1 MKNRSLFSYLRSHE
15 KPQAEKRNPHSSF
28 YILHLINSSFNK
40 LAEIAIASARFLTLH
55 FSLLTQRCNSAF
67 FILHS
72 SFYILHL
79 IKPFT
84 QRYNFPKKKQFR
96 TFSSLFFAL

>member
-28 YILHLINSSFNK
+28 
-40 LAEIAIASARFLTLH
+40 
-55 FSLLTQRCNSAF
+55 

-72 SFYILHL
+72 SFNKTLHSKVQFPQKETISHIFLVILCNMKINDYLCKH
-79 IKPFT
+79 IVISKG
-84 QRYNFPKKKQFR
+84 KKISK
-96 TFSSLFFAL
+96 